1 MTKFDGSGR
10 HTHYIGNFQNA
21 TGEVLPIT
29 NKTITL
35 TNGSTFTNFMGTSDI
50 STNSEIKWKDVPITV
65 HLLNGNVINIMVNP
79 IKTHYHFKALPI
91 YGTITSIADE
101 SGKELRNEEMN

>member
-10 HTHYIGNFQNA
+10 HTHYIGNLQNA
-21 TGEVLPIT
+21 TGANSTIT

-35 TNGSTFTNFMGTSDI
+35 TNDGNFTGFMGTSNI

-65 HLLNGNVINIMVNP
+65 YLLNGNIINIMVNP
-79 IKTHYHFKALPI
+79 IKTDFHFKALPI
-91 YGTITSIADE
+91 YGTITSINDK
-101 SGKELRNEEMN
+101 SGRDLRNE